1 LSCRN
6 AYSRRVSTEALL
18 TVLDLV
24 GLFVFALSGASA
36 AVAKKLDVFGVV
48 VLVLVAATGGGA
60 MRDVL
65 LGATPPLVL
74 SDWRYLA
81 VPAVA
86 SVITFYFHPQLTRL
100 RRLVLLSDA
109 AGLGLFVVAGTR
121 KALDSGVAPLG
132 ACVVGMLTGIG
143 GGLLRDVLLGEIPV
157 VLRRE
162 IYAVA
167 ALLGAIV
174 VVVAERVG
182 VDSVVSAVTAA
193 VLVCGLRLLS
203 LVRKWSAPVPR
214 GVGTDGGGA
223 PR

>member
-1 LSCRN
+1 M
-6 AYSRRVSTEALL
+6 STEALL

-48 VLVLVAATGGGA
+48 VLGLVAATGGGA
-60 MRDVL
+60 LRDVL

-74 SDWRYLA
+74 VDWRYLVVPSVAA
-81 VPAVA
+81 VL
-86 SVITFYFHPQLTRL
+86 TFYFHPQLAKL
-100 RRLVLLSDA
+100 RRVVMLSDA
-109 AGLGLFVVAGTR
+109 AGLGLFVVAGTG
-121 KALDSGVAPLG
+121 KALEAGVAPLG

-143 GGLLRDVLLGEIPV
+143 GGVLRDVLLGEIPV

-174 VVVAERVG
+174 IVVTERVG
-182 VDSVVSAVTAA
+182 APEIASAVGAA
-193 VLVCGLRLLS
+193 VLVCGLRVISLL
-203 LVRKWSAPVPR
+203 RKWSAPTPR
-214 GVGTDGGGA
+214 DVGGVGTDGRGA

>member
-1 LSCRN
+1 
-6 AYSRRVSTEALL
+6 VSTEALL
-18 TVLDLV
+18 TTLDLV
-24 GLFVFALSGASA
+24 GIFVFALSGASA

-48 VLVLVAATGGGA
+48 VLGLVAATGGGA

-74 SDWRYLA
+74 SDWRYLV

-86 SVITFYFHPQLTRL
+86 AALTFYFHPQLAKL

-109 AGLGLFVVAGTR
+109 AGLGLFVVAGTT
-121 KALDSGVAPLG
+121 KALDAGVAPLG

-174 VVVAERVG
+174 VVVSERTG
-182 VDSVVSAVTAA
+182 VDSVGSAVAA
-193 VLVCGLRLLS
+193 AALVCGLRVVSLL
-203 LVRKWSAPVPR
+203 RKWSAPTPR
-214 GVGTDGGGA
+214 GVGTDGRGA